1 MLTITLEKQEFFD
14 ERLSEFFELPQLTLQ
29 LEHSLVSLSK
39 WESRYEK
46 PFLDK
51 KEKTDDEIKAYV
63 FYMILSPEV
72 QEDVLLRLTEEDYFK
87 IRSYIDAK
95 MTATTFSERQV
106 GPSREIITSELIYF
120 WMITFHVPIE
130 CENWHLNRLL
140 TLIRV
145 CNIKNQT
152 PKKMNKAELAA
163 RNRELNA
170 RRRAQFGT
178 RG

>member
-14 ERLSEFFELPQLTLQ
+14 ERLSEFFELQQLTLQ

-72 QEDVLLRLTEEDYFK
+72 SEDVLLRLTEEDYFK

-95 MTATTFSERQV
+95 MTATTFSDRQV
-106 GPSREIITSELIYF
+106 GPSREIITAELIYF